1 MTKTRKALWSTL
13 IVAVLGGLAAF
24 GAFSAFSDT
33 TSNNNNQFATGSVA
47 IGNNAVS
54 PLYSVSNAKP
64 GDTSPD
70 HCIKITYTGS
80 LPATVKVY
88 RSSFTG
94 GTTPNLSTYVT
105 LNVTKGT
112 GNAEDCSDF
121 SGTTSVYSGLLSAF
135 ATDYNSGL
143 ALTNG
148 SGGAAWSNTDAV
160 TYKFSASVADDNNA
174 IGLSTGTH
182 SFIWEARN
190 N

>member
-1 MTKTRKALWSTL
+1 MTKTRKTLWSTL

-33 TSNNNNQFATGSVA
+33 TSNDNNQFATGSVE

-54 PLYSVSNAKP
+54 PLYSVSNATP
-64 GDTSPD
+64 LQTSPD

-88 RSSFTG
+88 RSAFTG
-94 GTTPNLSTYVT
+94 GSTPNLSSYVT
-105 LNVTKGT
+105 LNVTRGT
-112 GNAEDCSDF
+112 GDAENCSDF
-121 SGTTSVYSGLLSAF
+121 SGSTSVYSGLLSAF
-135 ATDYNSGL
+135 ATDWTGGL
-143 ALTNG
+143 ALNDQ
-148 SGGAAWSNTDAV
+148 GGNAVWNNTDEV
-160 TYKFSASVADDNNA
+160 TYKFSAQVADDNNA
-174 IGLSTGTH
+174 EGLSTGTH

>member
-24 GAFSAFSDT
+24 GAFSAFSAT
-33 TSNNNNQFATGSVA
+33 TSNSNNQFSTGSVT

-54 PLYSVSNAKP
+54 PLYSVSSGKP
-64 GDTSPD
+64 GTASPD
-70 HCIKITYTGS
+70 HCIKISYTGS
-80 LPATVKVY
+80 LAASVELY

-94 GTTPNLSTYVT
+94 GTNLAPYIT
-105 LNVTKGT
+105 LVVTKGT
-112 GNAEDCSDF
+112 GNQEDCSDF
-121 SGTTSVYSGLLSAF
+121 SGSTSVYNGLLSAF
-135 ATDYNSGL
+135 GTDWTTGL
-143 ALTNG
+143 PVTNG
-148 SGGAAWSNTDAV
+148 SGSATWSNGDSV

-174 IGLSTGTH
+174 KGLSTGTH